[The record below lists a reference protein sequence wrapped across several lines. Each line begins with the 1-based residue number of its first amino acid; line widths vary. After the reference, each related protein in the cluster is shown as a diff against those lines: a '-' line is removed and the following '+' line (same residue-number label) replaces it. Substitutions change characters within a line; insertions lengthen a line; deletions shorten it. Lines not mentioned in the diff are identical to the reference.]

1 MRVEIEESFVKDT
14 KKVKDKKVLSKL
26 ADTIEHLSTITK
38 LSDIPNCKK
47 LKGSSTAY
55 RIRIGDYRA
64 GFFYENGT
72 IYFSRFIHRKE
83 IYSMFP

>member
-1 MRVEIEESFVKDT
+1 MRVEIEESFAKDT
-14 KKVKDKKVLSKL
+14 KKIKDKNVLIKL
-26 ADTIEHLSTITK
+26 ADAIEQLSIINK

-47 LKGSSTAY
+47 LKGSTTAY

-83 IYSMFP
+83 IYKVFP